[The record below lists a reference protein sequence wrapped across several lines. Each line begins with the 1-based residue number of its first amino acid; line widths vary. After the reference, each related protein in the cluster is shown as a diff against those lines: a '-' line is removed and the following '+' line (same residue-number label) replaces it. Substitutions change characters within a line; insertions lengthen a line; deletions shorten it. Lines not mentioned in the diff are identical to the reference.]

1 MKPQTPAAPSS
12 GLINDVTAPVQPAPT
27 ETQLAEPPKE
37 ATFIEAPASTPAPPA
52 TNTPVAELAKELPE
66 MEAKSTAPVIKDMPT
81 KMPKPT
87 GSGKPTFAIALSVTL
102 FVALAAVAYY
112 AYTKTA

>member
-1 MKPQTPAAPSS
+1 MKPQTPATPPS
-12 GLINDVTAPVQPAPT
+12 GLINDVVAPVQPAPA
-27 ETQLAEPPKE
+27 ELSLAEPPKE
-37 ATFIEAPASTPAPPA
+37 AMFIEAPAEALTPPA
-52 TNTPVAELAKELPE
+52 ATPVAELAKGLPE
-66 MEAKSTAPVIKDMPT
+66 APAKSTTAVIKDMPT
-81 KMPKPT
+81 RPPKPA